1 MRSASALA
9 LLLAVAVAVT
19 AAVWTTVDAAA
30 SAPPVDAPAPPSAGE
45 VDATDLSRN
54 AAGRVVLGETP
65 FTGTRVA
72 REAGALVER
81 SAYAGGLRH
90 GLTERWDADGAL
102 RYRASYRHGRRDGTV
117 EAQPDRRLN
126 PAGDG
131 LGVRRIGPPGRDGGA
146 EGMIQ
151 NRDGALEHRCR
162 RRWIRYDLHRG
173 VHRHKPG
180 ITHHH
185 ER

>member
-72 REAGALVER
+72 REAGALVGSRQEGAR
-81 SAYAGGLRH
+81 VALGH
-90 GLTERWDADGAL
+90 GAEV
-102 RYRASYRHGRRDGTV
+102 H
-117 EAQPDRRLN
+117 DRRVADRAV
-126 PAGDG
+126 PAPAIRAAQIVPG
-131 LGVRRIGPPGRDGGA
+131 LGAALDDRDLPAVHGA
-146 EGMIQ
+146 VL
-151 NRDGALEHRCR
+151 RGA
-162 RRWIRYDLHRG
+162 
-173 VHRHKPG
+173 PS
-180 ITHHH
+180 
-185 ER
+185 